1 MVDVVN
7 LFAPWN
13 FIPYKILFGMDRNK
27 QTKRAS
33 EQKKVFGIEVELKI
47 WVLFTLLLVKEVVGY
62 DSSQTVRDNAD
73 LSFKKL
79 VVSLQFFEGC
89 VGLISDSFKN
99 LVLKLRAKVLQDVRR
114 CSIED
119 ISFWVN
125 LGLYLHFSHISPHF

>member
-1 MVDVVN
+1 
-7 LFAPWN
+7 
-13 FIPYKILFGMDRNK
+13 MDRNK

-89 VGLISDSFKN
+89 VGLICDSFKN
-99 LVLKLRAKVLQDVRR
+99 LVLKLRAKVLQDVWR

-119 ISFWVN
+119 ISFGVN
-125 LGLYLHFSHISPHF
+125 LGFYLHFSHISPHF